1 MVASDLADSP
11 DSMTY
16 VSIER
21 VTDDQVSGTAAWVTT
36 ATLVASSGSSESSS
50 EIAPLPTSTS
60 YERSA
65 SGTVTRSIAT
75 PPW

>member
-21 VTDDQVSGTAAWVTT
+21 VADDQVTGTASWVTT
-36 ATLVASSGSSESSS
+36 ATRVAASGSSESSS
-50 EIAPLPTSTS
+50 EIAPAPTTTS
-60 YERSA
+60 
-65 SGTVTRSIAT
+65 
-75 PPW
+75 